1 MTSLV
6 RFETPLSGDSHRWL
20 AGLLVSSQA
29 AEVSAA
35 VIRVVG
41 RGLDARAE
49 LLGDLSAEIPRDTAA
64 RLRPALENGACT
76 PAVLANVRA
85 QLAEVEAAL
94 LDDLLAKT
102 GLTPDRVLAA
112 GVHDPGLWTC
122 TPGEPRGYLGWCDAA
137 RLAEL
142 TSLNLVDAFPARDL
156 AQGGLGGP
164 LRALP
169 EWLLLRDRRRN
180 RVLLDL
186 GRTTRMS
193 YLPAQAADRAAAGI
207 RCFEVGP
214 GTALLD
220 LLAQRLS
227 GGEHRFDPGGRM
239 AAQGRRLGPLV
250 DRWLLD
256 PFFHSPL
263 PRWHPRGVRPERYL
277 TEALQMAVASGWSV
291 RDLLCTATH
300 FLAETVSLALRKNLP
315 SETAVDEIIVTGG
328 GQHNG
333 MLLHELGR
341 LTAVPLLPIA
351 QTAVTSEALG
361 PASVALLAML
371 YLDSIPG
378 NLPAIT
384 GAETPRILGR
394 LTPGSPQNWQR
405 FLQSYAGAAPAVRPL
420 RSAI

>member
-1 MTSLV
+1 
-6 RFETPLSGDSHRWL
+6 
-20 AGLLVSSQA
+20 
-29 AEVSAA
+29 
-35 VIRVVG
+35 
-41 RGLDARAE
+41 
-49 LLGDLSAEIPRDTAA
+49 
-64 RLRPALENGACT
+64 
-76 PAVLANVRA
+76 
-85 QLAEVEAAL
+85 
-94 LDDLLAKT
+94 
-102 GLTPDRVLAA
+102 
-112 GVHDPGLWTC
+112 
-122 TPGEPRGYLGWCDAA
+122 
-137 RLAEL
+137 
-142 TSLNLVDAFPARDL
+142 
-156 AQGGLGGP
+156 
-164 LRALP
+164 
-169 EWLLLRDRRRN
+169 
-180 RVLLDL
+180 
-186 GRTTRMS
+186 
-193 YLPAQAADRAAAGI
+193 
-207 RCFEVGP
+207 
-214 GTALLD
+214 
-220 LLAQRLS
+220 
-227 GGEHRFDPGGRM
+227 
-239 AAQGRRLGPLV
+239 
-250 DRWLLD
+250 
-256 PFFHSPL
+256 
-263 PRWHPRGVRPERYL
+263 
-277 TEALQMAVASGWSV
+277 MAVASGWSV